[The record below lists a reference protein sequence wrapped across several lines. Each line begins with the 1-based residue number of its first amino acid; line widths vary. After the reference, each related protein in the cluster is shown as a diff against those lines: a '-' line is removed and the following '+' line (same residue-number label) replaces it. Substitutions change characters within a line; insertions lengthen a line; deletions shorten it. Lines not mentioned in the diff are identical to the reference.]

1 MSLRTRLERLEA
13 LIPPPVRE
21 EMTEQAWAAR
31 IRALAAKV
39 RAHQA
44 VLTPEERARLQ
55 ARPRDPAD
63 EELRARLRALD
74 ERIGPQADRAVGT
87 GLSPPGTDR
96 FGDGAVVHLQA
107 AELAELDLL
116 WSCCPATLKVDSLP
130 WSVRVMLLEA
140 VRKQQEATGQAG
152 QRPNLASLDVPADLK
167 ALIADATRTGV
178 WHGEPAPA
186 QP

>member
-1 MSLRTRLERLEA
+1 MGSPDPRACGKGFCNGFLICGGAISYPAEMSHIA
-13 LIPPPVRE
+13 
-21 EMTEQAWAAR
+21 
-31 IRALAAKV
+31 
-39 RAHQA
+39 
-44 VLTPEERARLQ
+44 LTPEERARLQ
-55 ARPRDPAD
+55 ARPRNPAD

-74 ERIGPQADRAVGT
+74 ERIGPQADRSVGT

-96 FGDGAVVHLQA
+96 FGYGAVVHLQA
-107 AELAELDLL
+107 AERAELDLL
-116 WSCCPATLKVDSLP
+116 WSCYPAKLKVDSLP